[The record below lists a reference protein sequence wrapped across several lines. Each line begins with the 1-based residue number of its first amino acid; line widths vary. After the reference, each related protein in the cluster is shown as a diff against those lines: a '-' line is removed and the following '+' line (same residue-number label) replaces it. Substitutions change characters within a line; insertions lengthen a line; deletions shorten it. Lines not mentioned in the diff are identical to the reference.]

1 MQLLLMIPQDQL
13 LYNPL
18 GVKYQ
23 EEVESEDQRQPDAE
37 DSEDISP
44 EHVILSLALLLPGG
58 RGECHCP
65 GRLRITMS

>member
-1 MQLLLMIPQDQL
+1 MQRLLMIPQDQL

-58 RGECHCP
+58 
-65 GRLRITMS
+65 

>member
-1 MQLLLMIPQDQL
+1 MQLILAIPQDQL

-18 GVKYQ
+18 SVKYQ
-23 EEVESEDQRQPDAE
+23 EEIESKDQQQPDAE

-58 RGECHCP
+58 
-65 GRLRITMS
+65 

>member
-1 MQLLLMIPQDQL
+1 MQLILAITQDQL

-18 GVKYQ
+18 SVKYQ
-23 EEVESEDQRQPDAE
+23 EEIESKDQQQPDAE

-58 RGECHCP
+58 
-65 GRLRITMS
+65 